1 MVRAARRAA
10 SVSSGSPISA
20 NASEKST
27 IERVWTYELTSVI
40 AFGGRRRR
48 VYRRIVA
55 LSGARPGDR
64 VLDIGCNGGY
74 LARLLAAAVTPGG
87 QVAGIDPS
95 APAIAYATRRA
106 PANVTFTVGAAQ
118 DLGWPDGSFDVV
130 ASTLAVH
137 HIPEPDRAAAFS
149 EMFRILRPG
158 GHLLIAD
165 FRPSRGHRGPHG
177 MRHAQAVD
185 LAALAEAAGFRIEA
199 AGDLP
204 MLRYIR
210 AVR

>member
-1 MVRAARRAA
+1 MLNHILKSRPARQ
-10 SVSSGSPISA
+10 GT
-20 NASEKST
+20 T

-87 QVAGIDPS
+87 QVAGIDP
-95 APAIAYATRRA
+95 APPAIAYATRRA
-106 PANVTFTVGAAQ
+106 PANATFTVGAAQ
-118 DLGWPDGSFDVV
+118 DLNWPDGTFDVV
-130 ASTLAVH
+130 TSTLAVH
-137 HIPEPDRAAAFS
+137 HIPEPDRAAAFG
-149 EMFRILRPG
+149 EMFRALRPG
-158 GHLLIAD
+158 GTLLIAD

-177 MRHAQAVD
+177 LRHAQPVD
-185 LAALAEAAGFRIEA
+185 LASLAEAAGFRVEA
-199 AGDLP
+199 RGELP
-204 MLRYIR
+204 MLHYIR

>member
-1 MVRAARRAA
+1 MLDHILKSRPARQGT
-10 SVSSGSPISA
+10 V
-20 NASEKST
+20 

-64 VLDIGCNGGY
+64 ALDIGCNGGY

-87 QVAGIDPS
+87 QVTGIDPS
-95 APAIAYATRRA
+95 PPAIAYATRRA
-106 PANVTFTVGAAQ
+106 PANATFTVGAAQ
-118 DLGWPDGSFDVV
+118 DLSEPDGSFDLVT
-130 ASTLAVH
+130 STLAVH
-137 HIPEPDRAAAFS
+137 HIPEADRAAAFS
-149 EMFRILRPG
+149 EMFRVTRPG
-158 GHLLIAD
+158 GTLLIAD

-177 MRHAQAVD
+177 LRHAQAID
-185 LAALAEAAGFRIEA
+185 LAPLAEAAGFRVEA
-199 AGDLP
+199 HGDLP

>member
-1 MVRAARRAA
+1 MLNHILKSRPARE
-10 SVSSGSPISA
+10 GT
-20 NASEKST
+20 T

-64 VLDIGCNGGY
+64 ILDIGCNGGY

-95 APAIAYATRRA
+95 PPAIAYATRRA
-106 PANVTFTVGAAQ
+106 PANATFTVGAAQ
-118 DLGWPDGSFDVV
+118 DLNWPDKTFDVV
-130 ASTLAVH
+130 TSTLAVH
-137 HIPEPDRAAAFS
+137 HIPEPDRAAAFA
-149 EMFRILRPG
+149 EMVRVLRPG
-158 GHLLIAD
+158 GTLLIAD
-165 FRPSRGHRGPHG
+165 FRPSRWHRGPHG
-177 MRHAQAVD
+177 LRHAQAID
-185 LAALAEAAGFRIEA
+185 LAPLAEAAGFRVEA
-199 AGDLP
+199 HGDLP

>member
-1 MVRAARRAA
+1 MLNHILKSRPARE
-10 SVSSGSPISA
+10 GT
-20 NASEKST
+20 T

-64 VLDIGCNGGY
+64 ILDIGCNGGY

-95 APAIAYATRRA
+95 PPAIAYATRRA
-106 PANVTFTVGAAQ
+106 PANATFTVGAAQ
-118 DLGWPDGSFDVV
+118 DLNWPDKTFDVV
-130 ASTLAVH
+130 TSTLAVH
-137 HIPEPDRAAAFS
+137 HIPEPDRAAAFA
-149 EMFRILRPG
+149 EMIRVLRPG
-158 GHLLIAD
+158 GTLLIAD
-165 FRPSRGHRGPHG
+165 FRPSRWHRGPHG
-177 MRHAQAVD
+177 LRHAQAID
-185 LAALAEAAGFRIEA
+185 LAPLAEAAGFRVEA
-199 AGDLP
+199 HGDLP

>member
-1 MVRAARRAA
+1 MLDHILKSRPARQGT
-10 SVSSGSPISA
+10 V
-20 NASEKST
+20 

-55 LSGARPGDR
+55 LSGACPGDR
-64 VLDIGCNGGY
+64 ALDIGCNGGY

-87 QVAGIDPS
+87 QVTGIDPS
-95 APAIAYATRRA
+95 PPAIAYATRRA
-106 PANVTFTVGAAQ
+106 PANATFTVGAAQ
-118 DLGWPDGSFDVV
+118 DLSEPDGSFDLVT
-130 ASTLAVH
+130 STLAVH
-137 HIPEPDRAAAFS
+137 HIPEADRAAAFS
-149 EMFRILRPG
+149 EMFRVTRPG
-158 GHLLIAD
+158 GTLLIAD

-177 MRHAQAVD
+177 LRHAQAID
-185 LAALAEAAGFRIEA
+185 LAPLAEAAGFRVEA
-199 AGDLP
+199 QGDLP

>member
-1 MVRAARRAA
+1 MLNHILKSRPARQGT
-10 SVSSGSPISA
+10 V
-20 NASEKST
+20 

-40 AFGGRRRR
+40 AFGGRRRQ

-95 APAIAYATRRA
+95 PTAIAYATRRA
-106 PANVTFTVGAAQ
+106 AANATFTVGAAQ
-118 DLGWPDGSFDVV
+118 DLGEPDGSFDVV
-130 ASTLAVH
+130 TSTLAVH
-137 HIPEPDRAAAFS
+137 HIPEADRAAAFS
-149 EMFRILRPG
+149 EMFRVIRPG
-158 GHLLIAD
+158 GTLLIAD
-165 FRPSRGHRGPHG
+165 FRPSRWHRGPHG
-177 MRHAQAVD
+177 LRHAQAID
-185 LAALAEAAGFRIEA
+185 LAPLAEAAGFRVEA
-199 AGDLP
+199 HGDLP

>member
-1 MVRAARRAA
+1 MLNHILKSRPDRA
-10 SVSSGSPISA
+10 GT
-20 NASEKST
+20 T

-87 QVAGIDPS
+87 QVAGVDPS
-95 APAIAYATRRA
+95 PPAIAHATRRA
-106 PANVTFTVGAAQ
+106 PANAAFAVGAAQ
-118 DLGWPDGSFDVV
+118 DLRWPDGEFDVV
-130 ASTLAVH
+130 TSTLAVH
-137 HIPEPDRAAAFS
+137 HIPEADRATAFVG
-149 EMFRILRPG
+149 MFRVTRPG
-158 GHLLIAD
+158 GRLLIAD
-165 FRPSRGHRGPHG
+165 FRPSRWHRGPHG
-177 MRHAQAVD
+177 MRHAHRID
-185 LAALAEAAGFRIEA
+185 LAALAETAGFRVEA
-199 AGDLP
+199 SGDLP
-204 MLRYIR
+204 MLHYIQ